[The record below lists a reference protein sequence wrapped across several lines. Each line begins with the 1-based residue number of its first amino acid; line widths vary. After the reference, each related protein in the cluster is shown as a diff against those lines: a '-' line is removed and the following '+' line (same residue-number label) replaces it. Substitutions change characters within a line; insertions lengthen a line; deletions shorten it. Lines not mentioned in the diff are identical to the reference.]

1 MLSGSWS
8 SSGSRGSATSAPAP
22 IYGQGWRQLSIDNL
36 DQSIL
41 IERGTKIRIFNVRIF
56 PGESHELKRGAM
68 VRQELVDRPPLRG
81 PFAGWAL
88 DEAVERIVGEAT
100 NEASSVALTSA
111 IASGHLVP
119 YLSSKNGDPLQLTD
133 KGACTDIIDD
143 YFKRGAKRTAKNCDL
158 VLFPTVCA
166 PNAPDLLSGLP
177 LADVMSNYV
186 LNDPELLRWAP
197 LAIAADETMRR
208 FVEQGW
214 YYPIGWQEWRVTVG
228 TFDPEDE
235 LEFGESPIGFLME
248 QRSGGDLSVRRTKLV
263 ARRRF
268 GCLMK
273 LLSTSKIEALG
284 DPVRSKDDRQI
295 LASVWSDDAYYV
307 NAERGH
313 LLVENPNSQ
322 DRHDVLTLRYRAVL
336 LKKPGSITSTTE
348 LYDQDNPATK
358 SRVGSLRDAR
368 AACRI
373 WLIGLMRESPKVR
386 PKPKPAYQKKA
397 LERWP
402 ELTQKDFNKSWEEA
416 VEEAGAFA
424 WARAGRPR
432 GTTKKPK

>member
-1 MLSGSWS
+1 
-8 SSGSRGSATSAPAP
+8 
-22 IYGQGWRQLSIDNL
+22 
-36 DQSIL
+36 L

-56 PGESHELKRGAM
+56 PGESHELERGAM
-68 VRQELVDRPPLRG
+68 VRQELVDRPPFDG

-88 DEAVERIVGEAT
+88 EEAVERIVGKAT
-100 NEASSVALTSA
+100 NEASIAALNSA
-111 IASGHLVP
+111 IASGRLVP
-119 YLSSKNGDPLQLTD
+119 YLRSKNGDPLQLTD

-208 FVEQGW
+208 FVGQGW

-248 QRSGGDLSVRRTKLV
+248 ERSGGDLSVRRTKLV

-336 LKKPGSITSTTE
+336 LKKPGSTTSATE
-348 LYDQDNPATK
+348 LDDQGSSSAK
-358 SRVGSLRDAR
+358 SRVGSLPQAR
-368 AACRI
+368 VACRA
-373 WLIGLMRESPKVR
+373 WLTGMMQESPKVR
-386 PKPKPAYQKKA
+386 PRPKPAYQNDA
-397 LERWP
+397 QERWP
-402 ELTQKDFNKSWEEA
+402 ELTQKDFIKSWEEA
-416 VEEAGAFA
+416 IEETGATA
-424 WARAGRPR
+424 WAKAGRPR
-432 GTTKKPK
+432 GTTRKSK